1 MPSTDSTTVFI
12 ARVLCAEITPMI
24 SHTTTLQKPR
34 TPSPT
39 HTRVDRIVDVCL
51 KDRVAWRNKQG
62 LVRQNAVKY
71 LSDEEIRS
79 ERILHVLAETRAMG
93 WTPYKHKGSESWY
106 GFKKGKEHIPIILE
120 DHDRNSKTKHG
131 YLTTAP
137 WKKDMSSMGWREY
150 NSWSKTDLD
159 NYIKNIKSLG
169 WKSFGRSPTR
179 KMIDTNVLS
188 NIEIREILESFDSIR
203 K

>member
-1 MPSTDSTTVFI
+1 MPVTTNFATFI
-12 ARVLCAEITPMI
+12 SRANQTPL
-24 SHTTTLQKPR
+24 TTQRPR

-39 HTRVDRIVDVCL
+39 HTRLNRIVDVGL
-51 KDRVAWRNKQG
+51 GDRVDWRKQQG
-62 LVRQNAVKY
+62 LVRQNALKC
-71 LSDEEIRS
+71 LTDEEIRS
-79 ERILHVLAETRAMG
+79 ERILHVLDEAHTLG
-93 WTPYKHKGSESWY
+93 WTPYKHEGRECWY

-120 DHDRNSKTKHG
+120 DHDSNSKTKHG

-150 NSWSKTDLD
+150 NSWSKMDLD

-188 NIEIREILESFDSIR
+188 NIEIRDILETFDSIR